1 MGDKR
6 KFSGKHVLLGV
17 TGGIAVYK
25 SVELA
30 GLLVKSGAE
39 VDVVMTDA
47 AREFVKPLCFE
58 AIIHRRA
65 FTSMW
70 DREVVHPHHIAL
82 SERPDLVIIAPATG
96 NTLAKLA
103 HGIADNLLTSTLLAC
118 TAPILAAPAMNDNM
132 WKHPATRDNIRLL
145 RKRGVKLVGPESGR
159 LASGKM
165 GIGRMSEPQAVFE
178 AARKMI

>member
-1 MGDKR
+1 MAEVKE
-6 KFSGKHVLLGV
+6 FSGKHVLLGV

-30 GLLVKSGAE
+30 SMLVKAGAE
-39 VDVVMTDA
+39 VDVIMTDA
-47 AREFVKPLCFE
+47 AQKFVTPLCFE

-70 DREVVHPHHIAL
+70 DREVVHPHHIAI
-82 SERPDLVIIAPATG
+82 SERPDLVILAPATG

-118 TAPILAAPAMNDNM
+118 IAPVLAAPAMNDNM
-132 WKHPATRDNIRLL
+132 WKHPATQANIKILQD
-145 RKRGVKLVGPESGR
+145 RGVKLVGPESGR
-159 LASGKM
+159 LASGKI
-165 GIGRMSEPQAVFE
+165 GLGRMSEPETIF
-178 AARKMI
+178 AAGLGMW